1 MNKKDRHQYR
11 FWRWLILSVV
21 RIPKLYVLAW
31 GILILLLATVLRTD
45 MAKILASVLL

>member
-1 MNKKDRHQYR
+1 MKQKNRCHCH

-31 GILILLLATVLRTD
+31 GILILLLTTVLRTD